1 MSPPQDRMEMHMSQ
15 SCVERVIGMLATDEG
30 LRRRFTANPDSAL
43 RETVQRGME
52 LTTTELRSLA
62 ALNPKE
68 LSGFA
73 RGIDPRL
80 QKTELG
86 RSES

>member
-1 MSPPQDRMEMHMSQ
+1 MSQ

-30 LRRRFTANPDSAL
+30 LRRRFATNPDSAL
-43 RETVQRGME
+43 QEAVQRGME
-52 LTTTELRSLA
+52 LTTIELRSLA
-62 ALNPKE
+62 TLNPRD

-86 RSES
+86 RSAS